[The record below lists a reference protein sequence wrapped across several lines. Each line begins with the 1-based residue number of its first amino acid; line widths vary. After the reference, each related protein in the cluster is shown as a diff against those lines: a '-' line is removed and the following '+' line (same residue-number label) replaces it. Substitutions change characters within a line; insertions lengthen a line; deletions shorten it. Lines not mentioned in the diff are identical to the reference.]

1 MVSSNRFI
9 KIMFLSMVIL
19 LIGAFLG
26 ISLGAK
32 DISLEVVWEAIWKF
46 DGSLNHQLVRDL
58 RLPRVLS
65 SILVG
70 GLLALCGSLMQG
82 VTRNPM
88 AEPSLLGIS
97 QASTLAMST
106 LYLMPS
112 LLTSQT
118 IFLAALVGAI
128 LGGSLVMLFT
138 MSSPTNLSLTRLLL
152 AGTALSTFFISLST
166 VIGIISNNSQLI
178 GFLVGGG
185 FRTANWSSIPLLIC
199 GVVLGLGFSMHLAS
213 SINVVSL
220 GDEVSVG
227 LGVNPNRIRFSTL
240 SLVIVLCAI
249 SVAVGKNISFVGLI
263 IPQIVMRILPR
274 DYRYILPCSFVLGGI
289 LLVFADILARMLL
302 SPYEMPIS
310 IFTSL
315 LGIPFFLYVVRKERS

>member
-9 KIMFLSMVIL
+9 KIMFLSMAVL
-19 LIGAFLG
+19 VIGAFLG

-32 DISLEVVWEAIWKF
+32 DISVEVVWEAIWKF
-46 DGSLNHQLVRDL
+46 DGSLNHQLIRDL

-65 SILVG
+65 SIMVG

-106 LYLMPS
+106 LYLVPS

-118 IFLAALVGAI
+118 IFLASFIGAI
-128 LGGSLVMLFT
+128 LGGGLVMVFT
-138 MSSPTNLSLTRLLL
+138 MSSPSNLSLSRLLL

-166 VIGIISNNSQLI
+166 VIGIVSNNSQLI

-185 FRTANWSSIPLLIC
+185 FRSADWSSFPLLVF
-199 GVVLGLGFSMHLAS
+199 GVVLGLGFSMGLAS
-213 SINVVSL
+213 SLNVVSL
-220 GDEVSVG
+220 GDEVSAG
-227 LGVNPNRIRFSTL
+227 LGVNPNRIRFLSL
-240 SLVIVLCAI
+240 SLVIILSAI
-249 SVAVGKNISFVGLI
+249 AVAVGKNISFVGLI
-263 IPQIVMRILPR
+263 VPQIVMRILPMEFK
-274 DYRYILPCSFVLGGI
+274 YILPCSFVLGGM

-315 LGIPFFLYVVRKERS
+315 IGIPFFLYLVRKERS

>member
-112 LLTSQT
+112 LLTSHT

-199 GVVLGLGFSMHLAS
+199 GVVLGLVFSMHLAS